1 MTSSTRARDAVG
13 GLNPG
18 MQGQVDPV
26 YLAGATFLK
35 GIGMKNTA
43 EIARVLDIAMN
54 PNSLFVQYNDA
65 KRSKNANARPLDVD
79 KDMQP
84 VVDFFTSKG
93 LSTSDVVAVV
103 SAHPPVLCY
112 SVEERLAP
120 FWDYMQHIGVQDVAA
135 VVCRRPSLLGLDV
148 NNNLTKIVD
157 YLQYVETPP
166 ETIVKYLVDSI

>member
-1 MTSSTRARDAVG
+1 M
-13 GLNPG
+13 
-18 MQGQVDPV
+18 
-26 YLAGATFLK
+26 
-35 GIGMKNTA
+35 
-43 EIARVLDIAMN
+43 
-54 PNSLFVQYNDA
+54 
-65 KRSKNANARPLDVD
+65 
-79 KDMQP
+79 
-84 VVDFFTSKG
+84 
-93 LSTSDVVAVV
+93 
-103 SAHPPVLCY
+103 LCY